1 MFSDLA
7 HTHIYIY
14 IYIYRYDDNT
24 NCFLGLLNLK
34 EIYLQ
39 ESNICEILSATYVQS
54 SANHFG
60 AQII

>member
-7 HTHIYIY
+7 HTYI
-14 IYIYRYDDNT
+14 YDDNT

-54 SANHFG
+54 SANPLG

>member
-7 HTHIYIY
+7 HTYI
-14 IYIYRYDDNT
+14 YDDNT